1 MMDYGDLEE
10 DTLGMTL
17 TSGTCTLKK
26 DTQNLVGISI
36 GGGAP
41 LCPCLYIVQIFD
53 NTAASKDGSLAAG
66 DEIVSVNGK
75 SVKGRTKVEVAKLI
89 QASKSE
95 VTIHYNK
102 LHAQPKEGK
111 TLDIVLKKMKH
122 RIVETMSSTTA
133 DALGLSRAILCN
145 DGLIKKLDEL
155 ERTSELYRGLI
166 EHTRSVLKAIFEL
179 AHTHRNFGDAF
190 ANIGAR
196 EPQFKASEAFTKF
209 GEAHRQI
216 DRHAITLLRT
226 VKPMIAD
233 LNTYLTKAIPDTKLT
248 IEKYADAKFEY
259 LSYCLKVKEMDDE
272 ECSYAALQEPLYRV
286 ETGNYEYRLIL
297 RCRQLARERF
307 AKMRADVLVKLEL
320 LDQKHVQDIVFQLHR
335 FITALDKYHKDCNDV
350 MKEADIFPIEVDLTI
365 PTLRGL
371 GNDDADDID
380 NENDEANGND
390 LFNDDQQ
397 ESASNQP
404 KTVEDVDLL
413 NIVKMRLQT
422 KENQSGPLAV
432 LKAWRDKKYA
442 EIDQEYNKKI
452 QEFNRKIIKQEQE
465 VSQTIENI
473 KELINEG
480 EASSDQVKQL
490 KNKIEFIEN
499 QVNKLMTNEQMQ
511 SSFED
516 IIDKFNLINTYVQ
529 FGRRKCLVKGKVFCR
544 GKNLYALECEMP
556 LTGYDGL
563 CPKCRDVHISLQR
576 GRGFY
581 VSCETLHEKVAQQYE
596 KQT

>member
-1 MMDYGDLEE
+1 MEYGDLEE

-17 TSGTCTLKK
+17 TSGTCILKK
-26 DTQNLVGISI
+26 DAQNLVGISI

-53 NTAASKDGSLAAG
+53 NTSASRDGSLAAG
-66 DEIVSVNGK
+66 DELVSVNGK

-102 LHAQPKEGK
+102 LHAQTKEGK

-122 RIVETMSSTTA
+122 RIVESMSSTTA

-216 DRHAITLLRT
+216 DRYAITLLRT

-233 LNTYLTKAIPDTKLT
+233 LNTYLTKAIPDTRLT

-335 FITALDKYHKDCNDV
+335 FITALDKYHKDCNEV
-350 MKEADIFPIEVDLTI
+350 MKEADIFPIEVDLAL
-365 PTLRGL
+365 PTLRGST
-371 GNDDADDID
+371 
-380 NENDEANGND
+380 
-390 LFNDDQQ
+390 NDDQDDQ
-397 ESASNQP
+397 DDENEEDNGDDLFHDEPQSLSSIQQ
-404 KTVEDVDLL
+404 KLTEDVDLL
-413 NIVKMRLQT
+413 NIGQ
-422 KENQSGPLAV
+422 
-432 LKAWRDKKYA
+432 
-442 EIDQEYNKKI
+442 
-452 QEFNRKIIKQEQE
+452 
-465 VSQTIENI
+465 
-473 KELINEG
+473 
-480 EASSDQVKQL
+480 
-490 KNKIEFIEN
+490 
-499 QVNKLMTNEQMQ
+499 
-511 SSFED
+511 
-516 IIDKFNLINTYVQ
+516 
-529 FGRRKCLVKGKVFCR
+529 
-544 GKNLYALECEMP
+544 
-556 LTGYDGL
+556 
-563 CPKCRDVHISLQR
+563 
-576 GRGFY
+576 
-581 VSCETLHEKVAQQYE
+581 
-596 KQT
+596 

>member
-1 MMDYGDLEE
+1 
-10 DTLGMTL
+10 
-17 TSGTCTLKK
+17 
-26 DTQNLVGISI
+26 
-36 GGGAP
+36 
-41 LCPCLYIVQIFD
+41 
-53 NTAASKDGSLAAG
+53 
-66 DEIVSVNGK
+66 
-75 SVKGRTKVEVAKLI
+75 
-89 QASKSE
+89 
-95 VTIHYNK
+95 
-102 LHAQPKEGK
+102 
-111 TLDIVLKKMKH
+111 
-122 RIVETMSSTTA
+122 
-133 DALGLSRAILCN
+133 
-145 DGLIKKLDEL
+145 
-155 ERTSELYRGLI
+155 
-166 EHTRSVLKAIFEL
+166 
-179 AHTHRNFGDAF
+179 
-190 ANIGAR
+190 
-196 EPQFKASEAFTKF
+196 
-209 GEAHRQI
+209 
-216 DRHAITLLRT
+216 
-226 VKPMIAD
+226 
-233 LNTYLTKAIPDTKLT
+233 
-248 IEKYADAKFEY
+248 
-259 LSYCLKVKEMDDE
+259 
-272 ECSYAALQEPLYRV
+272 
-286 ETGNYEYRLIL
+286 
-297 RCRQLARERF
+297 
-307 AKMRADVLVKLEL
+307 
-320 LDQKHVQDIVFQLHR
+320 
-335 FITALDKYHKDCNDV
+335 
-350 MKEADIFPIEVDLTI
+350 
-365 PTLRGL
+365 
-371 GNDDADDID
+371 
-380 NENDEANGND
+380 
-390 LFNDDQQ
+390 
-397 ESASNQP
+397 
-404 KTVEDVDLL
+404 
-413 NIVKMRLQT
+413 MRLQT